1 MPRRRPSER
10 GAPDSGDL
18 GEDTVSKF
26 RANLRKAISAESESE
41 ISARAGMDLDVLR
54 QVLSGRV
61 VPGIDTV
68 QALEAALD
76 TDLWPRQAVVRDSA
90 AGCDEPVRSDG

>member
-1 MPRRRPSER
+1 MPRRRPSDR
-10 GAPDSGDL
+10 GAPDGGGL

-54 QVLSGRV
+54 QVLSGGLL
-61 VPGIDTV
+61 PGIDTV
-68 QALEAALD
+68 QALETALD
-76 TDLWPRQAVVRDSA
+76 TDLWPRQAVARDSA
-90 AGCDEPVRSDG
+90 PGRDEPVRSDG